1 MSTEKLTTRQQNDS
15 VQLIYDELSL
25 GNDEWNPSQICYYGP
40 DSRTLLISGPIDED
54 TSAAFISQILK
65 LSQMEPD
72 EPITIH
78 INSEGGVFSDT
89 MAMYDALRLSPCPIV
104 TLGMGECS
112 SAGLILYMAGDL
124 RLSYP
129 STRYFYHPVV
139 VSSEGC
145 ISQQMMDGQHRLYT
159 DQNKIIATL
168 LRDRSKMSDEDWEQS
183 FRDNV
188 WATFS
193 AEESL
198 ALNIVHKILK
208 PKPKSITLGET
219 KYGIE
224 R

>member
-1 MSTEKLTTRQQNDS
+1 
-15 VQLIYDELSL
+15 
-25 GNDEWNPSQICYYGP
+25 
-40 DSRTLLISGPIDED
+40 
-54 TSAAFISQILK
+54 
-65 LSQMEPD
+65 
-72 EPITIH
+72 
-78 INSEGGVFSDT
+78 
-89 MAMYDALRLSPCPIV
+89 
-104 TLGMGECS
+104 
-112 SAGLILYMAGDL
+112 
-124 RLSYP
+124 
-129 STRYFYHPVV
+129 
-139 VSSEGC
+139 
-145 ISQQMMDGQHRLYT
+145 MDGQHRLYT